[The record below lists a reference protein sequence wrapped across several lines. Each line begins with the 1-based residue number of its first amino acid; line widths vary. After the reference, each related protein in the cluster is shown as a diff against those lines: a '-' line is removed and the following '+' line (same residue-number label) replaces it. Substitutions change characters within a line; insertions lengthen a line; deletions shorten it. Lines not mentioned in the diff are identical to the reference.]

1 MRNRPHRSSQFS
13 SDHLHLLQ
21 AVAHLS
27 ILVQRGMVWD
37 GLNSGFQH
45 QARAKDK
52 VLGVGD
58 GFTLKVLKTL
68 LTERPISSDP

>member
-1 MRNRPHRSSQFS
+1 MRSRPHRSSQFS
-13 SDHLHLLQ
+13 SDHLQ
-21 AVAHLS
+21 AVTHLS

-37 GLNSGFQH
+37 GLNSGSQH
-45 QARAKDK
+45 QARAKDM
-52 VLGVGD
+52 VLGVED